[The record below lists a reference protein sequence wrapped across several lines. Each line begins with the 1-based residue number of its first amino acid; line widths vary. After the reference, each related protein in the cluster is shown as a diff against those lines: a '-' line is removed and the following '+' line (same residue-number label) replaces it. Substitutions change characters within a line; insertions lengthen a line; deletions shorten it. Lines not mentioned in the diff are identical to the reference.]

1 MKNQY
6 RKLNFLLILLLIS
19 LVNTGSSQ
27 VTDDAPIRIN
37 TVLLNV
43 PVVVSDKDGRNI
55 TGLKKE
61 DFSVFQEGV
70 KQTIE
75 FFANT
80 EEPLNVAIV
89 VDTSSSVRISDQEPK
104 KGSK

>member
-1 MKNQY
+1 M
-6 RKLNFLLILLLIS
+6 IS

-75 FFANT
+75 FLPT
-80 EEPLNVAIV
+80 
-89 VDTSSSVRISDQEPK
+89 PK
-104 KGSK
+104 SH